1 MRYHC
6 GKALRP
12 KEEWPIRPRTSPSF
26 TKYYFSYDNL
36 DYTAKLARGFARFL
50 FLCNNLYVNEL
61 YFPEAIVLD
70 REDVNGFDS
79 RYSIYAKG
87 FGKFF
92 AKATSARKITSKLAP
107 HLEPGNLVKIR
118 VVGNGNFQVVDV
130 LKSSKIDVRCSDLYL
145 LNQMLPE
152 HDFEF
157 GVWQELMKS
166 IKYPSDANALAGR
179 QVSGIKEE
187 GDNNPLNWRKVLSVL
202 GWDPEHAACEI
213 CTEAKPVFFDIGTQS
228 FFCENCFAKRGNPE
242 NFSFRRT
249 SKDYLRIESS

>member
-1 MRYHC
+1 MQ
-6 GKALRP
+6 
-12 KEEWPIRPRTSPSF
+12 EF
-26 TKYYFSYDNL
+26 
-36 DYTAKLARGFARFL
+36 
-50 FLCNNLYVNEL
+50 

-107 HLEPGNLVKIR
+107 HLEPGNLVQIR

-130 LKSSKIDVRCSDLYL
+130 LKDSKVAVQSSDLYL

-157 GVWQELMKS
+157 PLWKVLTEGSPLSVRQ
-166 IKYPSDANALAGR
+166 LADHSG
-179 QVSGIKEE
+179 QVHQ
-187 GDNNPLNWRKVLSVL
+187 NFNWRKVLSVL
-202 GWDPEHAACEI
+202 GWDPEHATCEI
-213 CTEAKPVFFDIGTQS
+213 CMEAHPTFFDIGTQS
-228 FFCENCFAKRGNPE
+228 FFCQKCFAKRGNPE

-249 SKDYLRIESS
+249 SKDHVKLEA